1 MSDQKTLTTELAR
14 DLSLFHITMM
24 GIGMMIGAGVFLGIG
39 NAIHH
44 SGPGGVILT
53 FALNGVI
60 AVFTAMS
67 YAELSSAIPRAG
79 GAYNF
84 ARIGFGR
91 QVSFISGWIEWFAS
105 SIAGSAYAITF
116 SLYVW
121 RFIQGTGIMEGFSSY
136 VPGIEKITAVLITL
150 LFVYINFKG
159 ASEAGKVG
167 AFFAFGQTLFLI
179 IIGIVGIGAVL
190 NDPSRLQ
197 NFTPFMPKGWGKL
210 FVTMGFTY
218 VAFEGFE
225 VIAQA
230 GDETVD
236 PKKNLPKAMIYSVFI
251 VTVTYV
257 LVAFAAVVAVKAGS
271 PGVDGEVWKW
281 IGSFGAKGFGEAVGR
296 IMPFANFLLTL
307 AVVFASTSAL
317 NATIFSATRASYALG
332 RDGMLPAFLAR
343 ISPTSKT
350 PVFALLST
358 GGICI
363 VAATSLNAINIAS
376 TASIMFLF
384 LFFLVNVCAIRIR
397 RIMADELTYG
407 FMTPLFPLFPVT
419 AIICQVIMIFH
430 LHEVSYAALIIGPS
444 WVVLGI
450 IVYHLYSKSHAKTT
464 EEEVV
469 ILEEEEETESDQVER
484 NYNVMVAVS
493 NPENTLGLVKN
504 TYKICE
510 AKKAHLDLVHVV
522 SVPSQIP
529 LRDAEDH
536 MLEGK
541 EGIVEMMISLAFHY
555 PIDTSIRYCRN
566 IARGILSAVKK
577 KKADLLIMGWRG
589 KTTESEFSL
598 GSTIDP
604 LIERSPSNVVIFK
617 DCHNQEFKNILVP
630 VSGGAH
636 SRFAL
641 EIATILADKEE
652 GRVVALNVDTGKYHF
667 NVEDMLQKNED
678 NLYLPPDR
686 ISIKF
691 VKSQDRLQ
699 AVLTEAENY
708 DLVVL
713 GCTKK
718 SMIQQFWHTSF
729 PEMVARKCSKPIA
742 MVKSSPGIGS
752 LLSRWI

>member
-1 MSDQKTLTTELAR
+1 MSEKKALTTELAR
-14 DLSLFHITMM
+14 DLSLFHVTMM
-24 GIGMMIGAGVFLGIG
+24 GVGMMIGAGVFLGIG

-44 SGPGGVILT
+44 AGPGGVVLT

-60 AVFTAMS
+60 AIFTAMS
-67 YAELSSAIPRAG
+67 YAELSSAVPRAG

-91 QVSFISGWIEWFAS
+91 QVSFVSGWIEWFAS

-116 SLYVW
+116 SLYIW
-121 RFIQGTGIMEGFSSY
+121 RFLEGTGCMEGYSSY
-136 VPGIEKITAVLITL
+136 LPGIEKVTAVLITA
-150 LFVYINFKG
+150 FFIYINFKG

-179 IIGIVGIGAVL
+179 IIGIVGIGCVL
-190 NDPSRLQ
+190 KDPSRLQ
-197 NFTPFMPKGWGKL
+197 NFVPFMPKGWGKL

-230 GDETVD
+230 GDETVE

-251 VTVTYV
+251 VTATYI
-257 LVAFAAVVAVKAGS
+257 LVSFTSVIAVKAGS
-271 PGVDGEVWKW
+271 PGVKGEVWQW

-296 IMPFANFLLTL
+296 IMPYANLFLTL

-332 RDGMLPAFLAR
+332 RDGMLPAFMAK
-343 ISPTSKT
+343 ISRKNKIP
-350 PVFALLST
+350 FIALIST
-358 GGICI
+358 GGLCII
-363 VAATSLNAINIAS
+363 VAVSLDSLDIAS

-384 LFFLVNVCAIRIR
+384 LFFLVNICVIRIR
-397 RIMADELTYG
+397 RTMADELTYG

-419 AIICQVIMIFH
+419 AVICQVVMVFH
-430 LHEVSYAALIIGPS
+430 LHKVSYAALVIGPS

-450 IVYHLYSKSHAKTT
+450 LVYHFYSKSHARTT

-469 ILEEEEETESDQVER
+469 VLEEEAATETEHSER

-493 NPENTLGLVKN
+493 NPENALGLVKN
-504 TYKICE
+504 TYKICK
-510 AKKAHLDLVHVV
+510 AKDAHVDLVHVV

-529 LRDAEDH
+529 LRDAEEH

-541 EGIVEMMISLAFHY
+541 EGIVEMMLSLTFHY
-555 PIDTSIRYCRN
+555 PVHTSIRYCRN
-566 IARGILSAVKK
+566 IARGILSAVKEK
-577 KKADLLIMGWRG
+577 KTDLLIMGWHG
-589 KTTESEFSL
+589 KTSQTEFSM

-604 LIERSPSNVVIFK
+604 LIERSSSNVVIFK
-617 DCHNQEFKNILVP
+617 DCHNQEFKNVLVP

-636 SRFAL
+636 SSFAL
-641 EIATILADKEE
+641 ELATILADKEE

-667 NVEDMLQKNED
+667 NVEDMIRKNED

-691 VKSQDRLQ
+691 VRSQDRLQ
-699 AVLTEAENY
+699 AVLSESENY

-718 SMIQQFWHTSF
+718 GLIQQFLQTSF
-729 PEMVARKCSKPIA
+729 PEMVARKCSKPLV
-742 MVKSSPGIGS
+742 MVKAKGIGS
-752 LLSRWI
+752 WINRWI